1 MSKSNIKPVSPAA
14 KAVGLMRVLT
24 STRIGLTAA
33 MLRDRIPD
41 YQGLSDAAFERAF
54 ERDKS
59 RLRSLGIDL
68 TVEKLEADA
77 LGEVRYRIDLPA
89 HRLPELHLSDQERLV
104 TALAAAAVGGSGWG
118 SHARRASVR
127 LGGSDDSSP
136 AAGAAARAELSSPP
150 DAAEALILAALCEYP
165 VSFDYRAANGEHTER
180 RILPWGVGQLAGR
193 WYVFG
198 GDIERGGERMFRL
211 DRIQGSVAQ
220 ANARKAE
227 MVHEIYG
234 RPDKFSMRDELA
246 RLTHRDLY
254 QEVWVALPEG
264 AGAELKARGR
274 SMAED
279 RGVEVVAVEGV
290 YSDVVRE
297 CAAVGAAVVGPGD
310 VAQDFAGTE
319 LSDAGLID
327 AALLIEAALA
337 AHDSV
342 GEDSSSPRLR
352 LSAGGRPS
360 TDEVLADVIS
370 LASVIQSEG
379 PQDLDELATRFA
391 VPRSDIERWLATLEL
406 GAHIVED
413 VSADQTSFGLRLDS
427 NTVELS
433 ADEGLTYPLNVSLQ
447 EATALLLGCEL
458 LLSVPGLEP
467 SVHDA
472 VHAVVEK
479 LTQARAQLN
488 GFGSIVAIE
497 PGENR
502 SESLRFAEMLGCAIA
517 EQRTVH
523 MRYASFEATTER
535 YIDPLTLVRF
545 DDKLY
550 VRAWCHLRGEERT
563 FNVERIVN
571 LEVTDKQA
579 THTLF
584 DERPATS
591 TGIAGGGDSTEA
603 LLGFGRDSQWMVS
616 SFRPSV
622 TRRTDNEVIAR
633 VNVVSAEWI
642 ARTVAETGGDV
653 RIVSPPQLRDDVR
666 KALEELRESSRRCRT
681 VGTELVPQ
689 LALTPTKNLNPTRK
703 QEQK

>member
-59 RLRSLGIDL
+59 RLRSLGIEL

-127 LGGSDDSSP
+127 LGGVSASSP
-136 AAGAAARAELSSPP
+136 GVGAGARAELSSPP

-180 RILPWGVGQLAGR
+180 RILPWGVGQQAGR

-220 ANARKAE
+220 ANVRKAE

-246 RLTHRDLY
+246 RLTHRDLL
-254 QEVWVALPEG
+254 QEVWVALAEG

-274 SMAED
+274 SMVED
-279 RGVEVVAVEGV
+279 RGVEVVAVNGV
-290 YSDVVRE
+290 YSDVIRE

-310 VAQDFAGTE
+310 VAQDIADT
-319 LSDAGLID
+319 A
-327 AALLIEAALA
+327 LIEAALA
-337 AHDSV
+337 AHDSA
-342 GEDSSSPRLR
+342 GEDQSSPRLR

-360 TDEVLADVIS
+360 TDQVLADVIS

-379 PQDLDELATRFA
+379 AQDIDELATRFA
-391 VPRSDIERWLATLEL
+391 VPRSEIERWLATLEL

-413 VSADQTSFGLRLDS
+413 VSTDQASFGLRLDG

-433 ADEGLTYPLNVSLQ
+433 ADEELTYPLNVSLQ

-472 VHAVVEK
+472 ADAVVEK

-488 GFGSIVAIE
+488 DFSAIVAIE
-497 PGENR
+497 PGQHRGET
-502 SESLRFAEMLGCAIA
+502 LRFAEMLGQAIA

-535 YIDPLTLVRF
+535 NIDPLTLVRF

-563 FNVERIVN
+563 FNIERIVN
-571 LEVTDKQA
+571 LEVTDRQA
-579 THTLF
+579 THTLS
-584 DERPATS
+584 DERPASS
-591 TGIAGGGDSTEA
+591 TGFPGGDPGTEA

-622 TRRTDNEVIAR
+622 TRRTDTEVIAR
-633 VNVVSAEWI
+633 VNVVSAESI

-666 KALEELRESSRRCRT
+666 AALEDLLESSRLCRT
-681 VGTELVPQ
+681 VGTELVSQ
-689 LALTPTKNLNPTRK
+689 LAVTPTKNLNPTSK

>member
-59 RLRSLGIDL
+59 RLRSLGIEL

-127 LGGSDDSSP
+127 LGGVSTSSP
-136 AAGAAARAELSSPP
+136 GAGAGARAELSGPP

-165 VSFDYRAANGEHTER
+165 VSFDYRAANGERTER

-227 MVHEIYG
+227 MIHEIYG

-246 RLTHRDLY
+246 RLTHRDLL

-274 SMAED
+274 SMVED
-279 RGVEVVAVEGV
+279 RGVEVVAVNGV

-310 VAQDFAGTE
+310 VAQDLADT
-319 LSDAGLID
+319 A
-327 AALLIEAALA
+327 LIEAALA
-337 AHDSV
+337 AHDSA
-342 GEDSSSPRLR
+342 GEDQSSPRLR

-360 TDEVLADVIS
+360 TDQVLADVIS

-379 PQDLDELATRFA
+379 AQDIDELATRFA
-391 VPRSDIERWLATLEL
+391 VPRSEIERWLATLEL

-413 VSADQTSFGLRLDS
+413 VSTDQASFGLRLDG

-458 LLSVPGLEP
+458 LLSVPGLGP

-472 VHAVVEK
+472 ADAVVEK

-488 GFGSIVAIE
+488 DFSAIVASE
-497 PGENR
+497 PGQHRGET
-502 SESLRFAEMLGCAIA
+502 LRFAEMLGQAIA

-535 YIDPLTLVRF
+535 NIDPLTLVRF

-550 VRAWCHLRGEERT
+550 VRAWCHLRGGERT

-579 THTLF
+579 THTLS

-591 TGIAGGGDSTEA
+591 TGFASGGGFVGGDRGTEA

-622 TRRTDNEVIAR
+622 TRRTDTEVIAR
-633 VNVVSAEWI
+633 VNVVSVESI

-666 KALEELRESSRRCRT
+666 AALEDLLESSRRCRT
-681 VGTELVPQ
+681 VGTELVSQ
-689 LALTPTKNLNPTRK
+689 LAVTPTKNPNPTSK

>member
-59 RLRSLGIDL
+59 RLRSLGIEL

-127 LGGSDDSSP
+127 LGGVGDASP
-136 AAGAAARAELSSPP
+136 GAGAGARAELSSPP

-180 RILPWGVGQLAGR
+180 RILPWGVGQQAGR

-220 ANARKAE
+220 ANVRKAE

-264 AGAELKARGR
+264 AGAELRARGR
-274 SMAED
+274 SMVED

-310 VAQDFAGTE
+310 VVQDLAGTE
-319 LSDAGLID
+319 STVTQ
-327 AALLIEAALA
+327 LIEAALA
-337 AHDSV
+337 PHDSV

-360 TDEVLADVIS
+360 TDQVLADVIS

-379 PQDLDELATRFA
+379 AQDLDALATRFG

-413 VSADQTSFGLRLDS
+413 VSADHASFGLRFDG

-433 ADEGLTYPLNVSLQ
+433 TDEGLTYPLNVSLQ

-472 VHAVVEK
+472 VGAVVEK

-488 GFGSIVAIE
+488 DFGSIVAIE
-497 PGENR
+497 PGQHRGET
-502 SESLRFAEMLGCAIA
+502 LRFAEVLGHAIA
-517 EQRTVH
+517 EQRTVR

-535 YIDPLTLVRF
+535 NIDPLTLVRF

-563 FNVERIVN
+563 FNIERIVN
-571 LEVTDKQA
+571 LDMTDKQA
-579 THTLF
+579 THTLSE
-584 DERPATS
+584 ERPAAS
-591 TGIAGGGDSTEA
+591 TGFESGAGATEA
-603 LLGFGRDSQWMVS
+603 LLGFGRESQWMVS

-622 TRRTDNEVIAR
+622 TRRTDTEVIAR
-633 VNVVSAEWI
+633 VNVVSGEWI

-653 RIVSPPQLRDDVR
+653 RIVSPPHLRDEVR
-666 KALEELRESSRRCRT
+666 EALEDLRESSRRCRT
-681 VGTELVPQ
+681 VGTELISD
-689 LALTPTKNLNPTRK
+689 LNPTPSNN

>member
-14 KAVGLMRVLT
+14 KAVGLMRVLI

-59 RLRSLGIDL
+59 RLRSLGIEL

-77 LGEVRYRIDLPA
+77 VGEVRYRIDLPA

-127 LGGSDDSSP
+127 LGGVSTSSP
-136 AAGAAARAELSSPP
+136 GAGAGARAELSGPP

-165 VSFDYRAANGEHTER
+165 VSFDYRAANGERTER

-227 MVHEIYG
+227 MIHEIYG

-246 RLTHRDLY
+246 RLTHRDLL

-274 SMAED
+274 SVVVGD
-279 RGVEVVAVEGV
+279 GVEVVAVNGV

-310 VAQDFAGTE
+310 VAQDVADT
-319 LSDAGLID
+319 A
-327 AALLIEAALA
+327 LIEAALA
-337 AHDSV
+337 AHDSA
-342 GEDSSSPRLR
+342 GEDQSSPRLR

-360 TDEVLADVIS
+360 TDQVLADVIS

-379 PQDLDELATRFA
+379 AQDIDELATRFA
-391 VPRSDIERWLATLEL
+391 VPRSEIERWLATLEL

-413 VSADQTSFGLRLDS
+413 VSTDQASFGLRLDG
-427 NTVELS
+427 NTVDLS
-433 ADEGLTYPLNVSLQ
+433 ADEALTYPLNVSLQ

-472 VHAVVEK
+472 ADAVVEK

-488 GFGSIVAIE
+488 DFSAIVAIE
-497 PGENR
+497 PGQHRGET
-502 SESLRFAEMLGCAIA
+502 LRFAEMLGQAIA

-523 MRYASFEATTER
+523 MRYASFEVTTER
-535 YIDPLTLVRF
+535 NIDPLTLVRF

-550 VRAWCHLRGEERT
+550 VRAWCHLRGGERT

-579 THTLF
+579 THTLS
-584 DERPATS
+584 DEHPATS
-591 TGIAGGGDSTEA
+591 TGFASGGGFVGGGRGTEA

-622 TRRTDNEVIAR
+622 TRRTDTEVIAR

-642 ARTVAETGGDV
+642 AQTVAETGGDV
-653 RIVSPPQLRDDVR
+653 RIVSPPHLRDDVR
-666 KALEELRESSRRCRT
+666 EALEDLLESSRRCRT
-681 VGTELVPQ
+681 VGTELVSQ
-689 LALTPTKNLNPTRK
+689 LAVTPTKNLNPTSK